1 MKSLREWYS
10 AKDLEGL
17 AGLPNRAT
25 NITRKAIKEDWLKR
39 DVKGVKG
46 GGYEY
51 HYSSLPESVQLA
63 LGFGNEVREAEATNS
78 YKISQVDTSNDYIT
92 VSRQRFITA
101 ISTLEEILEI
111 THKTMKPEAKA
122 QMVLMIYELLSEE
135 SANEKI
141 IEMMK
146 LVA

>member
-1 MKSLREWYS
+1 MIREWYEI
-10 AKDLEGL
+10 KELVGVG
-17 AGLPNRAT
+17 GLPT
-25 NITRKAIKEDWLKR
+25 TVQGITKKAKLENWQR
-39 DVKGVKG
+39 RRVAGQKGNVF
-46 GGYEY
+46 EY
-51 HYSSLPESVQLA
+51 YVGDMPESVQRA
-63 LGFGNEVREAEATNS
+63 LDFTQHKPTMIVNEPTTAYQTKPN
-78 YKISQVDTSNDYIT
+78 VDTGEILVNK
-92 VSRQRFITA
+92 QRLITA

-141 IEMMK
+141 IEMIK

>member
-1 MKSLREWYS
+1 MKEWILI
-10 AKDLEGL
+10 KDLIGMEEL
-17 AGLPNRAT
+17 ANTPQGIAQRA
-25 NITRKAIKEDWLKR
+25 KKENWQR
-39 DVKGVKG
+39 RRVAGQKGNVF
-46 GGYEY
+46 EY
-51 HYSSLPESVQLA
+51 YVGDMPESVQRA
-63 LGFGNEVREAEATNS
+63 LDFTQRDPTEASEPTTAYQTKPNVETGEILVN
-78 YKISQVDTSNDYIT
+78 K
-92 VSRQRFITA
+92 QRLITA

-141 IEMMK
+141 IEMIK

>member
-1 MKSLREWYS
+1 MIREWYEI
-10 AKDLEGL
+10 KELVGVG
-17 AGLPNRAT
+17 GLPT
-25 NITRKAIKEDWLKR
+25 TVQGITKKAKLENWQR
-39 DVKGVKG
+39 RRVAGQKGNVF
-46 GGYEY
+46 EY
-51 HYSSLPESVQLA
+51 YVGDMPESVQRA
-63 LGFGNEVREAEATNS
+63 LDFTQRDPTEASEPTTAYQTKPNVETGEILVN
-78 YKISQVDTSNDYIT
+78 K
-92 VSRQRFITA
+92 QRLITA

-141 IEMMK
+141 IEMIK